1 MACRRQKSSMGTPI
15 RVRARD
21 VEAPG
26 AAHARAVSGDSS
38 QGNLGKPVGAVVAA
52 AKVLRT
58 LHASERPLN
67 ASEVAR
73 AAGLHRGTAYNILRT
88 LYAEG
93 FVGYDEATRSYSVS
107 LHILELANGVLRR
120 SGLMDLARPLM
131 HAVTDAHGVS
141 VYLSKVLGPSSLLLL
156 DWVGAAFRTDLY
168 VTVGRQ
174 YPGPAGASGV
184 IMGAF
189 GSGNETEL
197 EARFSEVVW
206 YRKPSFADFLAR
218 VSEARHCG
226 FAVDRGTMF
235 QGITQVSVP
244 VLSPSWEL
252 LLVLTAAGHAHDFD
266 GDAVGPLSRAM
277 QSAAARLSESVR
289 LLRLG

>member
-1 MACRRQKSSMGTPI
+1 MGPAGVAAEQPI
-15 RVRARD
+15 SDDLGR
-21 VEAPG
+21 
-26 AAHARAVSGDSS
+26 
-38 QGNLGKPVGAVVAA
+38 GNPGKPVGAVVAA

-58 LHASERPLN
+58 LHGSERPLN

-73 AAGLHRGTAYNILRT
+73 VAGLHRGTAYNILRT
-88 LYAEG
+88 LQAEG

-107 LHILELANGVLRR
+107 LHILEIAYGVLRR

-131 HAVTDAHGVS
+131 HAVSDAHGVS
-141 VYLSKVLGPSSLLLL
+141 VYLSKVLGPASILLL

-184 IMGAF
+184 IIAAF
-189 GSGNETEL
+189 GNSSEPEL
-197 EARFSEVVW
+197 EALFSQVDW
-206 YRKPSFADFLAR
+206 YQKPLFADFLAR
-218 VSEARHCG
+218 VNEARTVG
-226 FAVDRGTMF
+226 LAVDRGTMF

-252 LLVLTAAGHAHDFD
+252 LLIITAAGHSHDLG